1 MMKPQDD
8 RARIVELFADTVFR
22 IALSRTRREDAAE
35 EIFQEVFLRLFEKE
49 HTFNED
55 EHIKAWLIRTT
66 LICCK
71 RYQTALFQHPT
82 LTLEEV
88 GELAALPEEDKG
100 LYQAILRLPAK
111 YRLPIQLYY
120 IEEVS
125 AKECA
130 KLLGLRPGSFRS
142 RLSRGKAMLREILK
156 GDGIDV

>member
-8 RARIVELFADTVFR
+8 RARIVELFADMVFR

-35 EIFQEVFLRLFEKE
+35 EVFQEVFLRLFEKE
-49 HTFNED
+49 RTFNDD

-120 IEEVS
+120 IEEVP
-125 AKECA
+125 AEECA

-142 RLSRGKAMLREILK
+142 RLSRGKAILREILK

>member
-1 MMKPQDD
+1 MKPQDD

-49 HTFNED
+49 HNFNED

-120 IEEVS
+120 IEEVP
-125 AKECA
+125 AEECA

-156 GDGIDV
+156 GEGIYV

>member
-8 RARIVELFADTVFR
+8 RARIVELFADMVFR

-35 EIFQEVFLRLFEKE
+35 EVFQEVFLRLFEKE
-49 HTFNED
+49 RTFNDD

-120 IEEVS
+120 IEEVP
-125 AKECA
+125 AEECA

-142 RLSRGKAMLREILK
+142 RLSRGKAILREILK
-156 GDGIDV
+156 GDGINV

>member
-120 IEEVS
+120 IEEVP
-125 AKECA
+125 AEECA

>member
-49 HTFNED
+49 HTFNDD

-120 IEEVS
+120 IEEVP
-125 AKECA
+125 AEECA

>member
-8 RARIVELFADTVFR
+8 RARIVELFADMVFR

-120 IEEVS
+120 IEEVP
-125 AKECA
+125 AEECA
-130 KLLGLRPGSFRS
+130 KLLSLRPGSFRS

>member
-8 RARIVELFADTVFR
+8 RARIVELFADMVFR

-35 EIFQEVFLRLFEKE
+35 EVFQEVFLRLFEKE
-49 HTFNED
+49 RTFNDD

-111 YRLPIQLYY
+111 YRVSIQLYY
-120 IEEVS
+120 IEEVP
-125 AKECA
+125 AEECA

>member
-125 AKECA
+125 AEECA

-156 GDGIDV
+156 GEGIYV

>member
-8 RARIVELFADTVFR
+8 RARIVELFADMVFR

-49 HTFNED
+49 HTFNEE

-120 IEEVS
+120 IEEVP
-125 AKECA
+125 AEECA

>member
-8 RARIVELFADTVFR
+8 RARIVELFADMVFR

-120 IEEVS
+120 IEEVP
-125 AKECA
+125 AEECA

>member
-1 MMKPQDD
+1 MKPQDN
-8 RARIVELFADTVFR
+8 RARIVELFADMVFR

-35 EIFQEVFLRLFEKE
+35 EVFQEVFLRLFEKE
-49 HTFNED
+49 RTFNDD

-111 YRLPIQLYY
+111 YRVPIQLYY

-125 AKECA
+125 AQECA

>member
-1 MMKPQDD
+1 
-8 RARIVELFADTVFR
+8 
-22 IALSRTRREDAAE
+22 
-35 EIFQEVFLRLFEKE
+35 
-49 HTFNED
+49 
-55 EHIKAWLIRTT
+55 

>member
-8 RARIVELFADTVFR
+8 RARIVELFADMVFR

-35 EIFQEVFLRLFEKE
+35 EVFQEVFLRLFEKE
-49 HTFNED
+49 RTFNDD

-111 YRLPIQLYY
+111 YRVPIQLYY
-120 IEEVS
+120 IEEVP
-125 AKECA
+125 AEECA

-142 RLSRGKAMLREILK
+142 RLSRGKAILREILK

>member
-8 RARIVELFADTVFR
+8 RARIVELFADMVFR

-100 LYQAILRLPAK
+100 LYQAILRLPSK

-120 IEEVS
+120 IEEVP
-125 AKECA
+125 AEECA

>member
-8 RARIVELFADTVFR
+8 RARIVELFADMVFR

-111 YRLPIQLYY
+111 YRVPIQLYY
-120 IEEVS
+120 IEEVP
-125 AKECA
+125 AEECA

>member
-8 RARIVELFADTVFR
+8 RARIVELLADTVFR

-49 HTFNED
+49 HTFNDD

-120 IEEVS
+120 IEEVP
-125 AKECA
+125 AEECA

-156 GDGIDV
+156 GEGIDV

>member
-49 HTFNED
+49 HTFNDD

-156 GDGIDV
+156 GEGIYV

>member
-1 MMKPQDD
+1 MMTPQEN
-8 RARIVELFADTVFR
+8 RAKIVELFADTVFR
-22 IALSRTRREDAAE
+22 IALSRTRREEAAE
-35 EIFQEVFLRLFEKE
+35 EVFQEVFLRVFEKE

-100 LYQAILRLPAK
+100 LYHAILRLPAK

-120 IEEVS
+120 IEEVP
-125 AKECA
+125 AEECA
-130 KLLGLRPGSFRS
+130 KLLNLRPGSFRS

-156 GDGIDV
+156 GEGIYV